1 MFYSKCFSW
10 TERGLHERRKNDFPL
25 IYLGWADFLRVFSSY
40 FFPHYS
46 VFPIHLLSSLCSL
59 SPMPLLQ
66 RCETFLPQKPGKNC
80 QVAFV
85 IVSQCDTEQSF
96 SILTD
101 FLRFSEPSAMS
112 MGSSLSPPR
121 VTKPL
126 LANQAAVPF
135 LHWAATFQLQH
146 FLEKECLTKLIFKAS
161 AGFWKLLRNISFSWS
176 PLHAWLPF
184 P

>member
-85 IVSQCDTEQSF
+85 IVSQCDTDQSF

-101 FLRFSEPSAMS
+101 FTFCVSQNPQPWAWVARCHHLV
-112 MGSSLSPPR
+112 SPN
-121 VTKPL
+121 L
-126 LANQAAVPF
+126 C
-135 LHWAATFQLQH
+135 W
-146 FLEKECLTKLIFKAS
+146 LI
-161 AGFWKLLRNISFSWS
+161 KLLSLFCTEQPHFSCSISWKRNASQN
-176 PLHAWLPF
+176 
-184 P
+184 